1 MEFKTRTRK
10 VLTLSSSEENLL
22 ENTAILLTN
31 LYEEDAFNQ
40 LFNQIANEI
49 GGVGA
54 YDFKDIADIL
64 HELANGE
71 HIIEEIE

>member
-1 MEFKTRTRK
+1 MEFKTRTCK

-22 ENTAILLTN
+22 ENTAILLFN
-31 LYEEDAFNQ
+31 LYEKDAFNQ

-54 YDFKDIADIL
+54 YDFKDIAVIL